1 MIFKVLLSKSTASS
15 ARSSYCYCLSSIILR
30 LNLHE
35 FESFDSNDIFRWTS
49 LAAKTLIRV
58 NRIEPWETPE
68 SSARWNLIQNHG
80 AWQSTPPHLFHKR
93 RLWEEKK
100 NVRKLRKYFFV
111 LLFAYYISPS
121 IWVIRRIIRPSSN
134 PHCIG
139 RIPGAVYI
147 PLQVT
152 YIVFVC
158 FLLFLAVMH
167 WSV

>member
-80 AWQSTPPHLFHKR
+80 AWQSTPPHLFHQR
-93 RLWEEKK
+93 RLWE
-100 NVRKLRKYFFV
+100 KYQEIKEVFFC
-111 LLFAYYISPS
+111 F
-121 IWVIRRIIRPSSN
+121 VIRLLYIAINVSYTSHN
-134 PHCIG
+134 KAFQQSALHIG
-139 RIPGAVYI
+139 RVPGAVYI

-158 FLLFLAVMH
+158 FLFFLAVMH